1 MVMTFNMLC
10 HGVKD
15 MIFGH
20 FNVVHVVACSNI
32 VLDPTFMCLISLKSL
47 LN

>member
-1 MVMTFNMLC
+1 MTFNMLC

-20 FNVVHVVACSNI
+20 FNVVDVVAGSKI
-32 VLDPTFMCLISLKSL
+32 VLDPSFMCLISFKSL
-47 LN
+47 FN